1 MFSGGIEIGQWLKMG
16 QRTDLLTKIALFQAV
31 FAMWTHHHGRK
42 NNQQLKEMVQSIIL
56 TIINCFLWNISVFRE
71 KQMSKFLVT
80 FTVALY
86 YLLQMK
92 GLWEKLFSNCRNF
105 YRVKGVPQ
113 KNIINWNFCNSAFSW
128 QAKFL
133 MSSYLRECIG
143 ARNFLF

>member
-16 QRTDLLTKIALFQAV
+16 QRIDLLTKIALFQAAFV
-31 FAMWTHHHGRK
+31 MWTHHHGRK

-71 KQMSKFLVT
+71 KQISKFLVT
-80 FTVALY
+80 FTVAVY

-105 YRVKGVPQ
+105 YRVTRGSPK
-113 KNIINWNFCNSAFSW
+113 KYHKL
-128 QAKFL
+128 KFL
-133 MSSYLRECIG
+133 QLSILLTGEIFNELLSKRMYRST
-143 ARNFLF
+143 